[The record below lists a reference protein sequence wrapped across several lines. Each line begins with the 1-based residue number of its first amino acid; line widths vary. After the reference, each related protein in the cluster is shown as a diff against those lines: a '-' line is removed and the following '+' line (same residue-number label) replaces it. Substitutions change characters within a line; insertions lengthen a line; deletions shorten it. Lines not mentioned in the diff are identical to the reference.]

1 MRMIGLFAGTL
12 FLILPA
18 LACDDDDIGPSVD
31 SFTATLVE
39 GEEPHEQFQAPA
51 LAGSKEVPAVSSD
64 ATGSATFTLVGSSL
78 SFQLDVADIDS
89 ATAAHIHIGAED
101 ESGDILVP
109 LFEGPTTG
117 LDFTNTLAEGTIE
130 IADSV
135 AEHMRD
141 GNTYVNVH
149 TRENPPGEIRDQI
162 ALVSTGATGSAEFVL
177 SENTLD
183 FELSVADIDEATA
196 AHIHLGAEG
205 VAGPVLVPL
214 FGGPTTA
221 VGFSG
226 LLADG
231 TVVIEDSV
239 ITHMRA
245 GNTYVNVHTLANP
258 MGAIRGQIQE
268 R

>member
-1 MRMIGLFAGTL
+1 MRVIGSVVGSLL
-12 FLILPA
+12 LILPA
-18 LACDDDDIGPSVD
+18 LACDDIGPSVD
-31 SFTATLVE
+31 TFTATLVE
-39 GEEPHEQFQAPA
+39 GEEPHEQFHAPA
-51 LAGSKEVPAVSSD
+51 LAGSKEVPPVSSD
-64 ATGSATFTLVGSSL
+64 ASGAATFTLVGSSL

-89 ATAAHIHIGAED
+89 ATAAHIHFGAED
-101 ESGDILVP
+101 VSGGVMVP
-109 LFEGPTTG
+109 LFGGPTTG
-117 LDFTNTLAEGTIE
+117 LDFTGRLAEGTVE

-135 AEHMRD
+135 AAHMRA
-141 GNTYVNVH
+141 GNAYVNVH
-149 TRENPPGEIRDQI
+149 TRVNPPGEIRDQI
-162 ALVSTGATGSAEFVL
+162 ALVSTGATGSAEFSL
-177 SENTLD
+177 SGNTLE

-196 AHIHLGAEG
+196 AHIHLGGEG

-226 LLADG
+226 LLAEGD
-231 TVVIEDSV
+231 VVIEDSV

-258 MGAIRGQIQE
+258 MGAIRGQIRE